1 MSSTICK
8 SSPVLLEDQRPFFIN
23 LYNFF
28 LNKGKVQDKKIILM
42 GKVLVDKDK
51 ILMDKVTGEENYCI
65 WKSSG
70 G

>member
-8 SSPVLLEDQRPFFIN
+8 SSPVLLETRDLFSIS
-23 LYNFF
+23 LYSFF
-28 LNKGKVQDKKIILM
+28 LNKDKAQDKKIILM

-51 ILMDKVTGEENYCI
+51 ILMDKVTGEENYCY